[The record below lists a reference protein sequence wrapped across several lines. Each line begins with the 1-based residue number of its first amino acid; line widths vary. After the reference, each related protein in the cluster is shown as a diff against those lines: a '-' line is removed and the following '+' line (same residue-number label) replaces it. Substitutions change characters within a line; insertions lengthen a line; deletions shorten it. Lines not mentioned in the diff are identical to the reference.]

1 MAKLVD
7 ALDLGSGA
15 ARRVGS
21 SPTIRT
27 KLRGGGK
34 VSYWSHK
41 SVISGFD
48 SHLRVQTICVERCRF
63 ESYMLLAL
71 GIKGR

>member
-1 MAKLVD
+1 MADTLRLERS
-7 ALDLGSGA
+7 AE
-15 ARRVGS
+15 RRVGS

-48 SHLRVQTICVERCRF
+48 SHLRVQTICIERRRF
-63 ESYMLLAL
+63 DSYMLLML
-71 GIKGR
+71 GR